1 MALSL
6 KTVAVD
12 YSNSGVGTTLD
23 LGGETPFFP
32 GMNCILSTAVVV
44 PSSTTFTIET
54 CATDS
59 ATPGDWTTLNTIT
72 AAEGPFFLVENVQ
85 QFIRANVS
93 DTGTGTPQ
101 FAFIAAL

>member
-12 YSNSGVGTTLD
+12 YSVSGAGTTLD
-23 LGGETPFFP
+23 LGGNTPFFP
-32 GMNCILSTAVVV
+32 GFNAVVSTAVVV
-44 PSSTTFTIET
+44 PSSTVFKIET

-59 ATPGDWTTLNTIT
+59 DTADDWTNLLTVS
-72 AAEGPFFLVENVQ
+72 AGDGPFLEVTGLQRYV
-85 QFIRANVS
+85 RANVT

-101 FAFIAAL
+101 LAFIAQM

>member
-12 YSNSGVGTTLD
+12 YSNSGAGTTLD

-44 PSSTTFTIET
+44 PASTDFTVET

-59 ATPGDWTTLNTIT
+59 ATPGDWTTLATVT
-72 AAEGPFFLVENVQ
+72 TGDGPFIALADLQ
-85 QFIRANVS
+85 QFVRANVS
-93 DTGTGTPQ
+93 NTGTGTPQ